1 MTSWR
6 TAWHRALRSGS
17 TAAALSGVALAICGK
32 LENDAAAGPLNGP
45 SQWVWGEW
53 AGHRRRPTWRHT
65 VLCYAIHHVASLWW
79 ALLYEKHVVRLVA
92 TRPAPVRFAASAVTA
107 AIACSADYRIARG
120 RLQPGFEKQLSRKSL
135 LLVYAAF
142 AVGLAIWP
150 CHADK

>member
-17 TAAALSGVALAICGK
+17 TASALSAAVLAICGK

-53 AGHRRRPTWRHT
+53 ASHRRQPTWRHT
-65 VLCYAIHHVASLWW
+65 VLGYAIHHVASLWW
-79 ALLYEKHVVRLVA
+79 ALLHEKHVARLA
-92 TRPAPVRFAASAVTA
+92 QGRPAPMRFAAAALTA
-107 AIACSADYRIARG
+107 GVACCADFQIARG
-120 RLQPGFEKQLSRKSL
+120 RLKPGFEKQLSRRSL

-142 AVGLAIWP
+142 AVGLAVWSRGS
-150 CHADK
+150 AR